1 MTTEAKTRPD
11 DRTDFLPGTAAC
23 PEARG
28 LIAVLVPQSRS
39 YQHFDAR
46 RRFLVT
52 SIELW
57 HDRVLVHVTCP
68 TAPEAAALPDLRLQ
82 DNAETR
88 YECTA
93 AQVTGRRAMLT
104 FAPSA
109 PETIRT
115 LTVRPPH
122 PVTGSS
128 PPGFI
133 TAVRLTATAPKGG
146 RLRRTPLVT
155 DPHSSAPNDRP
166 GSPLDAGPHRAE
178 ATEAQR

>member
-1 MTTEAKTRPD
+1 MTTEERIRPD
-11 DRTDFLPGTAAC
+11 DRTASTAGTAAC

-68 TAPEAAALPDLRLQ
+68 PAPEAAALPNLRLQ

-88 YECTA
+88 YECTTS
-93 AQVTGRRAMLT
+93 QVTGRRVMLT
-104 FAPSA
+104 FAPAA

-115 LTVRPPH
+115 LSVRPPH
-122 PVTGSS
+122 PVSGSA
-128 PPGFI
+128 PAGCV

-146 RLRRTPLVT
+146 RLRRTPPAT
-155 DPHSSAPNDRP
+155 SPHSYSLYGRA
-166 GSPLDAGPHRAE
+166 GSRFDAGPHRAE
-178 ATEAQR
+178 ATEGQR